1 MALGIKYSYLNNDI
15 DLTHSKNFLLSDDVI
30 VPIVLNKSISKPV
43 LAYFSSSLVPLS
55 LLISSIRTLL
65 FT

>member
-15 DLTHSKNFLLSDDVI
+15 GITHSKSFLLSDDVI

-43 LAYFSSSLVPLS
+43 LAYFSSSLGPLS
-55 LLISSIRTLL
+55 LLISSKLTLL